1 MTLRNKIILL
11 CLFFYV
17 ASLGTLFV
25 VNEKFLQRQGQKR
38 TVGLLKSKAEILS
51 SIVLNSVLVGDEE
64 TIKSSLEEFSRAN
77 PRESVFLALP
87 ERRYY
92 FGAAPAEGPLKREG
106 AKLSAGE
113 SILESRPGHSLL
125 VFTKPLLTSYS
136 THRWGNLVLAR
147 ESQTRIRFLS
157 LAGRRTNQLLFAFSI
172 GLLLLYALF
181 LGHLFRPLEKI
192 KGAVREMVEK
202 KRLDSSLGLSTQ
214 DEFSLLAGAI
224 KRLVFRLKIIEK
236 DLLDKTNSLEETVNK
251 NTADL
256 KAVIGQLEEK
266 TKELSTLKRDFLES
280 ERNLFLYTMVSGLAH
295 EINNPLTTILG
306 YLELLIAGKKLPGK
320 ALAEGEKLYEKLF
333 AMKESLSRLSELHA
347 DEEEGELYEMAL
359 WVRSTFGHIKGV
371 TVDSSASS
379 FYAFGHR
386 ERLAEA
392 FTEWL
397 SISGKAG
404 AQGWRFSFRQRE
416 NENRVLL
423 ETTFP
428 SVPDEV
434 EIKKASL
441 NLQLKLSQEGNTEWS
456 FQGKTLTLA
465 FLPSSG

>member
-202 KRLDSSLGLSTQ
+202 KRLDSSL
-214 DEFSLLAGAI
+214 AGAI

-280 ERNLFLYTMVSGLAH
+280 ERNLSLYIMVSGLAH

>member
-1 MTLRNKIILL
+1 M
-11 CLFFYV
+11 
-17 ASLGTLFV
+17 
-25 VNEKFLQRQGQKR
+25 
-38 TVGLLKSKAEILS
+38 
-51 SIVLNSVLVGDEE
+51 
-64 TIKSSLEEFSRAN
+64 
-77 PRESVFLALP
+77 
-87 ERRYY
+87 
-92 FGAAPAEGPLKREG
+92 
-106 AKLSAGE
+106 
-113 SILESRPGHSLL
+113 
-125 VFTKPLLTSYS
+125 
-136 THRWGNLVLAR
+136 
-147 ESQTRIRFLS
+147 
-157 LAGRRTNQLLFAFSI
+157 
-172 GLLLLYALF
+172 
-181 LGHLFRPLEKI
+181 
-192 KGAVREMVEK
+192 
-202 KRLDSSLGLSTQ
+202 
-214 DEFSLLAGAI
+214 
-224 KRLVFRLKIIEK
+224 
-236 DLLDKTNSLEETVNK
+236 NK

-280 ERNLFLYTMVSGLAH
+280 ERNLSLYIMVSGLAH